1 MNAEV
6 AFLTARSLLND
17 LSNYIWTDNYLL
29 PFLVKGFRE
38 LEDEL
43 RACDAPIMKALE
55 VVILNPSATSFN
67 SLPSSRVLIAPIRM
81 QERPQSDPNDST
93 YSLMTEW
100 NPLPYITPGAL
111 RVWWNCDGLQVNVNP
126 AIPTTLIK
134 VEAWARLAEPTSG
147 DSPLIF
153 PEAEDYLGP
162 RTAALACKSVGENAR
177 HDTYT
182 ALAKESLADIIYA
195 NRGRSK
201 NTPKP

>member
-1 MNAEV
+1 MNAST
-6 AFLTARSLLND
+6 AFSTARSLMND
-17 LSNYIWTDNYLL
+17 LSDYIWTDNILL
-29 PFLVKGFRE
+29 PFLVQGFRE

-43 RACDAPIMKALE
+43 RACDAPVMKALE
-55 VVILNPSATSFN
+55 VETVPAATTSI
-67 SLPSSRVLIAPIRM
+67 STLPSGRVLIAPIRLY
-81 QERPQSDPNDST
+81 ERPQSDPNDST

-100 NPLPYITPGAL
+100 NPLPYIVPGAQ
-111 RVWWNCDGLQVNVNP
+111 RVWWTWDGQKINFNP

-134 VEAWARLAEPTSG
+134 VEAWARLTEPTGAS
-147 DSPLIF
+147 SSLIF

-182 ALAKESLADIIYA
+182 MLAKESLSNIIYA